1 MTDDE
6 LNEIEKRANAAV
18 SFDFHAP
25 LLSCDH
31 PDRGHAPA
39 CHDCERAALQE
50 EIANRKPTFATHGRQ
65 DVHAL
70 VTEVRR
76 LRAVLDRLPRC
87 ACAGIGEGVG
97 VSPAVPSGHVSRDS
111 TISAAAVCQTTAP
124 SACRRARARW
134 WG

>member
-87 ACAGIGEGVG
+87 ACAGLATHED
-97 VSPAVPSGHVSRDS
+97 VSHAVRVYCDDHAPPESATLGYAEALRAVTRDRG
-111 TISAAAVCQTTAP
+111 AV
-124 SACRRARARW
+124 
-134 WG
+134 